1 MLLVVEEK
9 SLFLLLRRKG
19 VLRPKDAV
27 AIIVKENIG
36 IFYGKFL
43 FSAVVVVVVAVVV
56 RRRRE
61 IVRPV
66 CVCVA
71 FDINQERTEYE

>member
-43 FSAVVVVVVAVVV
+43 FSAVVVVAVVV

>member
-1 MLLVVEEK
+1 MMLVVEEK

-43 FSAVVVVVVAVVV
+43 FSAVVVVVVVV

-66 CVCVA
+66 CVCVV